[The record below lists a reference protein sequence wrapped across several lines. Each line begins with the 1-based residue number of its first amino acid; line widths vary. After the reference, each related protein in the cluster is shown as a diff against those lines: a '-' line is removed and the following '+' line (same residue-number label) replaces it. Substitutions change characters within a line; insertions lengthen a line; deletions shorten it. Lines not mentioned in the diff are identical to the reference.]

1 MDQSFLDLVSVH
13 VADRQAQFLYA
24 SPSFHT
30 LVGHSPKSLMG
41 KSIFL
46 FIHQDDC
53 DRVRVA
59 LKGAV
64 TLGECPETVFR
75 FRCKDSTQ
83 VWLRVSTQLA
93 DEGKQF
99 LMVACDLSLSAAS
112 KSIPVPFSG
121 FKHTLANQ
129 ISMAH
134 CLRDS
139 VAGPNGDPGNA
150 VVTLQEMPQDKLVV
164 SSISGHSQH
173 ILLTHKDMLEGRNVW
188 DLIYCEDQPL
198 FEFLI
203 RQLLR
208 GGCCTS
214 QPTPIGESTAKQE
227 VRLHWQGSLE
237 LHWVQVHL
245 RQLHNNRGTLEMM
258 CGQPSLVLPH
268 QVQLTQRYFQAKD
281 QAESLEQ
288 LWDSVVDYYGE
299 VLHSGL
305 HLQMLQDFPEL
316 EQQVCGP
323 GAHLQ
328 PRLTS
333 WIGSKRQCVPASSIP
348 SMIHGTWASP
358 APHPPTPQIV
368 SPHGSATTTTTTTP
382 MVAATQLGG
391 SRGPTAQTPNGCLA
405 ALPLAPAHP

>member
-208 GGCCTS
+208 G
-214 QPTPIGESTAKQE
+214 ESTAKQE

-258 CGQPSLVLPH
+258 CGQPSL
-268 QVQLTQRYFQAKD
+268 AKD

-299 VLHSGL
+299 
-305 HLQMLQDFPEL
+305 DFPEL

-323 GAHLQ
+323 
-328 PRLTS
+328 
-333 WIGSKRQCVPASSIP
+333 GSKRQCVPASSIP

>member
-164 SSISGHSQH
+164 SSISG
-173 ILLTHKDMLEGRNVW
+173 G
-188 DLIYCEDQPL
+188 
-198 FEFLI
+198 
-203 RQLLR
+203 
-208 GGCCTS
+208 
-214 QPTPIGESTAKQE
+214 
-227 VRLHWQGSLE
+227 
-237 LHWVQVHL
+237 HWV
-245 RQLHNNRGTLEMM
+245 G
-258 CGQPSLVLPH
+258 VLLMEWTRPFTAH
-268 QVQLTQRYFQAKD
+268 TSDTQGHAGGKKC
-281 QAESLEQ
+281 L
-288 LWDSVVDYYGE
+288 
-299 VLHSGL
+299 
-305 HLQMLQDFPEL
+305 
-316 EQQVCGP
+316 
-323 GAHLQ
+323 
-328 PRLTS
+328 
-333 WIGSKRQCVPASSIP
+333 GSD
-348 SMIHGTWASP
+348 
-358 APHPPTPQIV
+358 
-368 SPHGSATTTTTTTP
+368 
-382 MVAATQLGG
+382 L
-391 SRGPTAQTPNGCLA
+391 L
-405 ALPLAPAHP
+405 